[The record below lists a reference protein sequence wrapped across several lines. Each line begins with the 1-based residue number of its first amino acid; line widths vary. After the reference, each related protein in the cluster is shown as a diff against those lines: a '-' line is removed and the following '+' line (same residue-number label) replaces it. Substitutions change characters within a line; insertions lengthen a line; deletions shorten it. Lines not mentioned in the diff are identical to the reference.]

1 MVTIIID
8 SPLAFFLCWKL
19 CAPNAPKGDM
29 ARIAP
34 NCLDGFSSARLRNL
48 STFHFS
54 QADPMPSGMIMS
66 IATRKT

>member
-19 CAPNAPKGDM
+19 CAPKAPNGDM
-29 ARIAP
+29 ARSAP
-34 NCLDGFSSARLRNL
+34 IFLDGCCSERLRSL

-54 QADPMPSGMIMS
+54 HAAPMPSGMIMS
-66 IATRKT
+66 TATRKT